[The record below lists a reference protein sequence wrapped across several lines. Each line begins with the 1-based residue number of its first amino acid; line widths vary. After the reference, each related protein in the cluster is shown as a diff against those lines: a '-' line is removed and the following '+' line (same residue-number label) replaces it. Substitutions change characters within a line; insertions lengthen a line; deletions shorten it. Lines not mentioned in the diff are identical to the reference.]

1 MDIVAIG
8 AGLLGAL
15 IQVAIIAAIVYAI
28 VRWRRRRP
36 HAEPAEPG
44 MGTVR
49 RIYFYAV
56 SLIALVVAA
65 NGLAQIE
72 RFVLDTLSGGDVVSG
87 SRADLAIG
95 MSLSVVG
102 LAVWGIHWRLIQRS
116 AAGMPAET
124 RAVVRKL
131 YVYVVLGIAAG
142 FMLYSSAEILLW
154 MFGELSFNALSWAFL
169 TVWAGVWAYH
179 WRLETEEG
187 QPTVE
192 TLGIRRVYIY
202 AVSVVTLAMAAM
214 GSGGVIYA
222 ILREG
227 YESVFTLPVLVAT
240 QGGLWGEDMRNGLA
254 LAIVGGAGW
263 CAHYLYF
270 ARGEARSVIR
280 QAYLFASALVGG
292 YATAGVGLG
301 ILLFGLLVWLIGVP
315 EEDGAAA
322 HFRFLTDGTVVLGVG
337 AALWLYHRTAL
348 RREAHLSP
356 MGEASTERVYSY
368 FAAAAGLAV
377 LTTGAGIAVSNVVA
391 ILFEDARGVVAGSDF
406 WRNPVALSI
415 TLVLLGAP
423 AWGYHWWTA
432 QRRAEAT
439 GAEERASLARR
450 IFMFTALGAGAMALI
465 GSLSY
470 LLFVLLR
477 DLLEGELGTAM
488 LRDGRHAIGVT
499 AAALL
504 FVPYYWLVYRQDR
517 ELDPEIE
524 PELPRKA
531 VSVLAGPGSEPIARG
546 LEEALGYG
554 VVLLRWADSA
564 GLPPVPEQADF
575 EEMARR
581 IGASPGANV
590 LVALDETG
598 LRVMSYD

>member
-1 MDIVAIG
+1 M
-8 AGLLGAL
+8 
-15 IQVAIIAAIVYAI
+15 
-28 VRWRRRRP
+28 
-36 HAEPAEPG
+36 
-44 MGTVR
+44 
-49 RIYFYAV
+49 
-56 SLIALVVAA
+56 
-65 NGLAQIE
+65 
-72 RFVLDTLSGGDVVSG
+72 
-87 SRADLAIG
+87 
-95 MSLSVVG
+95 
-102 LAVWGIHWRLIQRS
+102 
-116 AAGMPAET
+116 
-124 RAVVRKL
+124 
-131 YVYVVLGIAAG
+131 
-142 FMLYSSAEILLW
+142 
-154 MFGELSFNALSWAFL
+154 
-169 TVWAGVWAYH
+169 
-179 WRLETEEG
+179 
-187 QPTVE
+187 
-192 TLGIRRVYIY
+192 
-202 AVSVVTLAMAAM
+202 
-214 GSGGVIYA
+214 
-222 ILREG
+222 
-227 YESVFTLPVLVAT
+227 
-240 QGGLWGEDMRNGLA
+240 
-254 LAIVGGAGW
+254 
-263 CAHYLYF
+263 
-270 ARGEARSVIR
+270 
-280 QAYLFASALVGG
+280 
-292 YATAGVGLG
+292 
-301 ILLFGLLVWLIGVP
+301 
-315 EEDGAAA
+315 
-322 HFRFLTDGTVVLGVG
+322 LGVG

-368 FAAAAGLAV
+368 FVAAAGLAI
-377 LTTGAGIAVSNVVA
+377 LTTGAGIAVSTVVA

-423 AWGYHWWTA
+423 TWGYHWWTA

-517 ELDPEIE
+517 ELDPEVE

-531 VSVLAGPGSEPIARG
+531 VSVLAGPGSEPIARA
-546 LEEALGYG
+546 LEEALGYD

-581 IGASPGANV
+581 IGGAPGANV
-590 LVALDETG
+590 LVTLDETG